1 MRLVA
6 FLATASRRAASGN
19 NDRLSTPWREMIS
32 LAGRCKVN
40 LQSMARPTRAPRW
53 KIEKAGGRYA
63 KQRRNRNR
71 HAMDTLT
78 LRPGGTL
85 SQQGMICGAP
95 SVLVFHFTDIAQD
108 LSDFV
113 ADPEDLYFV
122 LLNLCRNASAAL
134 RGEVVILAKNS
145 VPVREA
151 STKVV
156 EIIVADNGSGIVDEV
171 LRRAFDS
178 NFTTKPVRQGS
189 GLGLGQVQRFV
200 QESRGAIEIKSE
212 VGVGTAVRNND
223 AACIETGRR

>member
-1 MRLVA
+1 
-6 FLATASRRAASGN
+6 
-19 NDRLSTPWREMIS
+19 
-32 LAGRCKVN
+32 
-40 LQSMARPTRAPRW
+40 
-53 KIEKAGGRYA
+53 
-63 KQRRNRNR
+63 
-71 HAMDTLT
+71 MDTLT

-85 SQQGMICGAP
+85 SQQ
-95 SVLVFHFTDIAQD
+95 
-108 LSDFV
+108 
-113 ADPEDLYFV
+113 DLYFV

-178 NFTTKPVRQGS
+178 NFTTKPIGQGS

-200 QESRGAIEIKSE
+200 QESGGAVEIKSE
-212 VGVGTAVRNND
+212 VGVGTTVRMMMMPVSRPVDGNSVDLSNSI
-223 AACIETGRR
+223 ATL